1 MLSSARSR
9 SSKRKAEP
17 GPKETGGHA
26 AGVADELRRLT
37 ELRVRLALDV
47 VEAGFKVLTMKYHP
61 DKGGS
66 PETMVVLLHVR
77 ADLSKIIDEFYE

>member
-1 MLSSARSR
+1 
-9 SSKRKAEP
+9 
-17 GPKETGGHA
+17 
-26 AGVADELRRLT
+26 VADELRRLT

-61 DKGGS
+61 DRGGS
-66 PETMVVLLHVR
+66 PEAMVVLLQVR

>member
-1 MLSSARSR
+1 MDVQ
-9 SSKRKAEP
+9 SKA
-17 GPKETGGHA
+17 
-26 AGVADELRRLT
+26 

-66 PETMVVLLHVR
+66 PETMVVLLQVR
-77 ADLSKIIDEFYE
+77 AGLSKIIDEFYE